1 MLCFVMLCYVLFCY
15 VMLCYVF
22 LLCYVMFCFF
32 VLLCYVM
39 LGYVCFVCCN
49 RGLLHFDGLF
59 RTVTD
64 NHIELSSGCVYVCV
78 SLCEPCIYKLS

>member
-1 MLCFVMLCYVLFCY
+1 MLCYVMFCYVMLCFVLFCY
-15 VMLCYVF
+15 VMLCF
-22 LLCYVMFCFF
+22 
-32 VLLCYVM
+32 
-39 LGYVCFVCCN
+39 CFVCCN